1 MKKCISSI
9 IVFLVYTQIAV
20 SQTREVKVLD
30 VNWKFQKGNFEEA
43 YKVNFNDSKWQSV
56 TIPHDWAIYG
66 PFDKKVDIQHVA
78 IEQNGE
84 KIATEKTGRTGALP
98 HIGTAWYR
106 NTFTLPKE
114 SKGKKVILLFE
125 GAMS

>member
-84 KIATEKTGRTGALP
+84 KIATEKPDELVLCPILELP
-98 HIGTAWYR
+98 GIAIHLHYQK
-106 NTFTLPKE
+106 NL
-114 SKGKKVILLFE
+114 KGKK
-125 GAMS
+125 